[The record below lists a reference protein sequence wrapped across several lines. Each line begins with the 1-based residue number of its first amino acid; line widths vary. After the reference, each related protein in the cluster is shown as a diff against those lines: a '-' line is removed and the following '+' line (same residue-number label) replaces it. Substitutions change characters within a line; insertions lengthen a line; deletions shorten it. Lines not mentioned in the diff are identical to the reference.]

1 MALRLPSPSSISTR
15 TPSSSA
21 TPSSSSPCARFAA
34 LMTSFKRECT
44 ALAWAPILS
53 RTSQTPLSSIG
64 AASSQVATTMDES
77 DTLTLATIRDS
88 LIRQEDSII
97 YSLIER
103 AQYNINRPTY
113 DANRFSIPGFEGSLV
128 EYMLKETESLH
139 AKVELLLKRLDKF
152 YAGHFAIDLGGTHSI
167 LSDTNFAGHRDCRKF
182 TSGYFFTFTS
192 DTVSWIFNLQKCVAL
207 TISEADQSV
216 IMLARNPVFHAKTKH
231 IEVKYHFIKSVL
243 DDKAIELVEVRRY
256 QSPDEHPYFP
266 DLLPAPLLP
275 PLHYPQILHK
285 CAPTININS
294 LIWKLYFDELLPRF
308 STKGDDGN
316 YGSTAVCDVLC
327 LQALSKR
334 IHYGKFVAE
343 AKFRESPELFE
354 SAIRAKDEEA
364 LMSIITYEAVE
375 EKVQKR
381 VEEKART
388 YGQEVDSNGINPSPQ
403 YKIEPS
409 QVAHLYGKWV
419 MPLTK
424 QVQVQYLLQR
434 LD

>member
-1 MALRLPSPSSISTR
+1 MALRFPPLPSISTHLQ
-15 TPSSSA
+15 SSPA
-21 TPSSSSPCARFAA
+21 PASSSSSCTRLAA
-34 LMTSFKRECT
+34 SMASFKHEYT
-44 ALAWAPILS
+44 ALAWAPILAKP
-53 RTSQTPLSSIG
+53 SQTPSSSIG
-64 AASSQVATTMDES
+64 AASGQVATAMDES

-97 YSLIER
+97 FSLIER
-103 AQYNINRPTY
+103 AQYKINNRTY

-139 AKVELLLKRLDKF
+139 AKV
-152 YAGHFAIDLGGTHSI
+152 
-167 LSDTNFAGHRDCRKF
+167 
-182 TSGYFFTFTS
+182 
-192 DTVSWIFNLQKCVAL
+192 
-207 TISEADQSV
+207 
-216 IMLARNPVFHAKTKH
+216 
-231 IEVKYHFIKSVL
+231 
-243 DDKAIELVEVRRY
+243 RRF
-256 QSPDEHPYFP
+256 QSPDEHPFFP

-275 PLHYPQILHK
+275 PLHYPQVLHD
-285 CAPTININS
+285 CASTININP

-308 STKGDDGN
+308 SSKGDDGN

-364 LMSIITYEAVE
+364 LMRIITYEAVE

-388 YGQEVDSNGINPSPQ
+388 YGQEVDSNGINPSPH

-424 QVQVQYLLQR
+424 KVQVQYLLQR

>member
-1 MALRLPSPSSISTR
+1 MALRLPFPSSISTQ

-21 TPSSSSPCARFAA
+21 NPSSSLPCTRFAA
-34 LMTSFKRECT
+34 SMTSFKRECT

-53 RTSQTPLSSIG
+53 RPSQTPPSSIG

-139 AKVELLLKRLDKF
+139 AKV
-152 YAGHFAIDLGGTHSI
+152 
-167 LSDTNFAGHRDCRKF
+167 
-182 TSGYFFTFTS
+182 
-192 DTVSWIFNLQKCVAL
+192 
-207 TISEADQSV
+207 
-216 IMLARNPVFHAKTKH
+216 
-231 IEVKYHFIKSVL
+231 
-243 DDKAIELVEVRRY
+243 RRY
-256 QSPDEHPYFP
+256 QSPDEHPFFP

-275 PLHYPQILHK
+275 PLHYPQVLHK

-343 AKFRESPELFE
+343 AKFRKSPELFE

-364 LMSIITYEAVE
+364 LMRIITYEAVE

-388 YGQEVDSNGINPSPQ
+388 YGQEVDSNGTNPSPQ
-403 YKIEPS
+403 YKIAPS
-409 QVAHLYGKWV
+409 EVAHLYGKWV
-419 MPLTK
+419 MLLTK